1 MSLKLCVKPKFVVEI
16 SQMNIVAFYN
26 SSKIEKKVAFFM
38 FIVDLQLNKRVKNPL
53 ALITLKIISLKTW

>member
-1 MSLKLCVKPKFVVEI
+1 
-16 SQMNIVAFYN
+16 MNIVAFYN

-53 ALITLKIISLKTW
+53 ALITLKIISLKTWWKRWHNKLLSSDN